1 MATFTNQATLS
12 YNNTVT
18 RSNIV
23 TGELVDILA
32 VAKTAVTD
40 TYGCDTCV
48 TYTVSIVNSGAA
60 AFAGLTVTDDLGAYA
75 FGEGTVTPLEY
86 RAGSLKYYV
95 NGLLQTTP
103 TVTAGP
109 PMTVTGISVPAGG
122 NALLVYQVHTND
134 YAPRAVEDSIVNRA
148 TVTGE
153 GLPAAV
159 TAAATIN
166 AASEPCLSISKALT
180 PASVPQNGA
189 AHLYVP
195 DRELRQR
202 SRGRN
207 GCGDRLPTCST
218 RFCRISPSP
227 STEPHGLP
235 GRITPM
241 TRPPAVSATVAGK
254 VTVPAATYTQDAAT
268 GVWTT
273 APGSSTLT
281 VTGTL

>member
-166 AASEPCLSISKALT
+166 AASEPCLSISKTTAMK
-180 PASVPQNGA
+180 PQKK
-189 AHLYVP
+189 
-195 DRELRQR
+195 RMRR
-202 SRGRN
+202 SS
-207 GCGDRLPTCST
+207 PTCST

-241 TRPPAVSATVAGK
+241 TRPPAVS
-254 VTVPAATYTQDAAT
+254 PP
-268 GVWTT
+268 W
-273 APGSSTLT
+273 PER
-281 VTGTL
+281 

>member
-109 PMTVTGISVPAGG
+109 PMTVTGISMPAGG

-180 PASVPQNGA
+180 PASVPQNGQLTYTFLIENYGNEA
-189 AHLYVP
+189 AEETDAAIVTDVFNPILQNLSVTFNGTAWTAGTDYTY
-195 DRELRQR
+195 DATT
-202 SRGRN
+202 GR
-207 GCGDRLPTCST
+207 
-218 RFCRISPSP
+218 F
-227 STEPHGLP
+227 
-235 GRITPM
+235 
-241 TRPPAVSATVAGK
+241 ATVAGK

>member
-122 NALLVYQVHTND
+122 NALLVYHQPGD
-134 YAPRAVEDSIVNRA
+134 RYRR
-148 TVTGE
+148 G
-153 GLPAAV
+153 PARRRD
-159 TAAATIN
+159 
-166 AASEPCLSISKALT
+166 CRGHD
-180 PASVPQNGA
+180 Q
-189 AHLYVP
+189 
-195 DRELRQR
+195 RRQR
-202 SRGRN
+202 T
-207 GCGDRLPTCST
+207 LP
-218 RFCRISPSP
+218 
-227 STEPHGLP
+227 EH
-235 GRITPM
+235 
-241 TRPPAVSATVAGK
+241 
-254 VTVPAATYTQDAAT
+254 Q
-268 GVWTT
+268 
-273 APGSSTLT
+273 
-281 VTGTL
+281 

>member
-1 MATFTNQATLS
+1 M
-12 YNNTVT
+12 
-18 RSNIV
+18 

-180 PASVPQNGA
+180 PASVPQNGQLTYTFLIENYGNEA
-189 AHLYVP
+189 AEETDAAIVADVFNPILQNLSVTFNGTAWTAGTDYTY
-195 DRELRQR
+195 DATT
-202 SRGRN
+202 GR
-207 GCGDRLPTCST
+207 
-218 RFCRISPSP
+218 F
-227 STEPHGLP
+227 
-235 GRITPM
+235 
-241 TRPPAVSATVAGK
+241 ATVAGK

>member
-159 TAAATIN
+159 TAAARVG
-166 AASEPCLSISKALT
+166 APEW
-180 PASVPQNGA
+180 A

-207 GCGDRLPTCST
+207 GCGDRRRRVQPDSAESL
-218 RFCRISPSP
+218 RHLQRNRMDCRD
-227 STEPHGLP
+227 GLH
-235 GRITPM
+235 
-241 TRPPAVSATVAGK
+241 
-254 VTVPAATYTQDAAT
+254 
-268 GVWTT
+268 
-273 APGSSTLT
+273 L
-281 VTGTL
+281 

>member
-122 NALLVYQVHTND
+122 NALLVYQVHTTMIMR
-134 YAPRAVEDSIVNRA
+134 PEPWRTLSS
-148 TVTGE
+148 TGRP
-153 GLPAAV
+153 LPARA
-159 TAAATIN
+159 
-166 AASEPCLSISKALT
+166 C
-180 PASVPQNGA
+180 
-189 AHLYVP
+189 
-195 DRELRQR
+195 
-202 SRGRN
+202 
-207 GCGDRLPTCST
+207 
-218 RFCRISPSP
+218 
-227 STEPHGLP
+227 
-235 GRITPM
+235 
-241 TRPPAVSATVAGK
+241 PP
-254 VTVPAATYTQDAAT
+254 P
-268 GVWTT
+268 
-273 APGSSTLT
+273 
-281 VTGTL
+281 

>member
-180 PASVPQNGA
+180 PASA
-189 AHLYVP
+189 
-195 DRELRQR
+195 
-202 SRGRN
+202 
-207 GCGDRLPTCST
+207 TCST

-241 TRPPAVSATVAGK
+241 TRPPAVS
-254 VTVPAATYTQDAAT
+254 PP
-268 GVWTT
+268 W
-273 APGSSTLT
+273 LER
-281 VTGTL
+281 